1 LNGKYSQLTKFK
13 GIFPGFLFI
22 TAFQISRFSIGD
34 VVSEELSKYFPSLGS
49 FGLLSNIDPVTGFT
63 PTGSLTNL
71 YPIGFLVGLIPVD
84 GIHLFAPLLVDL
96 ILSYM
101 LVFSTYLFLH
111 FLKLSSVAL
120 VSAHLS
126 IVTSFVFL
134 NTTQYQSKTYGAVL
148 ALLGF
153 TLFRSKLTGRKFYT
167 AIALLAVSTYGV
179 ISNPAVLI
187 TSLLFIIISFSL
199 ISRNEEPRRTLHR
212 KVVGLGLLFI
222 LYVPGILNYW
232 FSSNSLGLYRSNLEG
247 VKLIFGSNLRVFAGG
262 GYWAENEIVNDR
274 NFYFPWRSQFFQI
287 SEILEM
293 CFNLFFI
300 VFILILP
307 YKMFNRKLNTIN
319 ARLSFLLQV
328 FLLLILFY
336 LILAPVKSN
345 IINHLIN
352 VSGVFYIWREPWSK
366 FAFIAYCLW
375 ITCLWMRC
383 DRISRVLK
391 QDLNEIEI
399 GLQRVK
405 SRRTLT
411 GKRYIRRVRLMN
423 RTQTQVLKLLPFGAI
438 FISILSI
445 LAISDA
451 FLKNQSRELNGFA
464 NWKSTF
470 QQVQYVN
477 NDKSFA
483 LLTSKRKVY
492 MCIKARSP
500 QDYYY
505 PTQQLLEFGTS
516 KSSNLSGDR
525 TPLGKVQF
533 GRCENS
539 GGSLGFEYISSGGTK
554 QQLLLDRSKIHHTYG
569 GFIFAFQDDF

>member
-1 LNGKYSQLTKFK
+1 MNRIVSQLTKHK
-13 GIFPGFLFI
+13 GILPGFLFI
-22 TAFQISRFSIGD
+22 TAFQIGRFSIGD
-34 VVSEELSKYFPSLGS
+34 VVSEELSKYFPSVGS
-49 FGLLSNIDPVTGFT
+49 FGLLSNVDPMTGFT
-63 PTGSLTNL
+63 PTGNLTNL
-71 YPIGFLVGLIPVD
+71 YPIGFVIGLIPLD

-96 ILSYM
+96 MLSYM

-111 FLKLSSVAL
+111 FMKLSPIAL

-134 NTTQYQSKTYGAVL
+134 NTAQYQSKTYGVVL

-153 TLFRSKLTGRKFYT
+153 ILFRSKLTGNKFYT
-167 AIALLAVSTYGV
+167 SLTLLAVSTYGV

-187 TSLLFIIISFSL
+187 TSLLFIIISFSFR
-199 ISRNEEPRRTLHR
+199 SVNKESRRTFH
-212 KVVGLGLLFI
+212 KKIIGLGFLFL

-247 VKLIFGSNLRVFAGG
+247 VSLIFGSNLRVFAGG
-262 GYWAENEIVNDR
+262 GYWAENEIVNER
-274 NFYFPWRSQFFQI
+274 NFYFPWRSESFQT
-287 SEILEM
+287 SETLEV
-293 CFNLFFI
+293 CFNLFLI

-319 ARLSFLLQV
+319 ARLTFLLKV
-328 FLLLILFY
+328 FFLLVLFY
-336 LILAPVKSN
+336 IILAPVDSN
-345 IINHLIN
+345 IIYYLIN

-366 FAFIAYCLW
+366 FAFITYSLW
-375 ITCLWMRC
+375 IICLWMRW
-383 DRISRVLK
+383 DTIVRVLK
-391 QDLNEIEI
+391 QDLNSIEIE
-399 GLQRVK
+399 LQKRK
-405 SRRTLT
+405 SRRNLT
-411 GKRYIRRVRLMN
+411 GKRYIQRVSFRN
-423 RTQTQVLKLLPFGAI
+423 RAQLKLLNLFPFGAI
-438 FISILSI
+438 LISIFSI

-451 FLKNQSRELNGFA
+451 FLQNQSRELNDFA

-470 QQVQYVN
+470 EQVQYVN

-483 LLTSKRKVY
+483 LLRSERKVY

-516 KSSNLSGDR
+516 QSSNRSVNS
-525 TPLGKVQF
+525 TPLHKVQF

-539 GGSLGFEYISSGGTK
+539 AGNLTFEYINIGGAK
-554 QQLLLDRSKIHHTYG
+554 QLLLLNKSKIQRTSG